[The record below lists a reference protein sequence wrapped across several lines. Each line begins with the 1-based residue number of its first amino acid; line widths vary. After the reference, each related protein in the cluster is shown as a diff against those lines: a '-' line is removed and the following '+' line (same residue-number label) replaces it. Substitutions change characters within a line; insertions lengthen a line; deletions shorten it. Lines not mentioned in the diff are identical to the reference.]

1 MLAILHLLV
10 MFGADI
16 FKSRRRLEAENLAYQ
31 FRAESLFTCSVEQ
44 VNFVHFGRFATFMP

>member
-16 FKSRRRLEAENLAYQ
+16 FKSRRRLEAENLFSPSSAQYC
-31 FRAESLFTCSVEQ
+31 FEASAASSADAR
-44 VNFVHFGRFATFMP
+44 